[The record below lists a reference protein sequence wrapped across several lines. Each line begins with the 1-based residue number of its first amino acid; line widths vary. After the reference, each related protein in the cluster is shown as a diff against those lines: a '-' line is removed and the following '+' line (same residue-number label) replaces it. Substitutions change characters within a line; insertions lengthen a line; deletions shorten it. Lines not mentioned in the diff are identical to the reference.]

1 MKRLLI
7 IANKKVFPSLD
18 GGSLAIKNL
27 AEKFSKLDYKID
39 LIAISKTNKNQS
51 PLKSIESKVDK
62 NINQIVFYKKMSL
75 NLIEFIKSIIY
86 KSSYQANRFY
96 HNDIQK
102 YIQNLI
108 NINNYQII
116 LFESIFTTV
125 YLKSLNLPKSL
136 KIIFRAHNI
145 EHEIWNNLAQKHFF
159 KKIVYLFLAQ
169 QIKKLEQITPRHVDY
184 IFTISTKDYVF
195 FQQFFPKKTHNIPVT
210 FDIENNQVKK
220 IKNSI
225 VHLGAMDWKPN
236 LDGID
241 WFIKFVFPK
250 IVQSEKYVNIYIAG
264 KKMPEKYLNHPL
276 ENTKIQS
283 EIKNAKTYIAN
294 KEVLFVPL
302 FSGSGIRIK
311 ILEGMAL
318 GIPVITTSKGAQGI
332 PCTHGKD
339 ILIADTPDSFF
350 QAIELLINN
359 KSYAKKIGIN
369 GQKIISKYFSE
380 KVVVNKIDSLIQ

>member
-27 AEKFSKLDYKID
+27 AEKFSKLNYTID

-51 PLKSIESKVDK
+51 LPNSTESKIDK
-62 NINQIVFYKKMSL
+62 NIKQIVFYKSMSL

-125 YLKSLNLPKSL
+125 YLKSLNLPKSA

-159 KKIVYLFLAQ
+159 KKSV
-169 QIKKLEQITPRHVDY
+169 
-184 IFTISTKDYVF
+184 FTYC
-195 FQQFFPKKTHNIPVT
+195 
-210 FDIENNQVKK
+210 EN
-220 IKNSI
+220 
-225 VHLGAMDWKPN
+225 
-236 LDGID
+236 
-241 WFIKFVFPK
+241 
-250 IVQSEKYVNIYIAG
+250 
-264 KKMPEKYLNHPL
+264 
-276 ENTKIQS
+276 
-283 EIKNAKTYIAN
+283 
-294 KEVLFVPL
+294 
-302 FSGSGIRIK
+302 
-311 ILEGMAL
+311 
-318 GIPVITTSKGAQGI
+318 
-332 PCTHGKD
+332 
-339 ILIADTPDSFF
+339 
-350 QAIELLINN
+350 
-359 KSYAKKIGIN
+359 
-369 GQKIISKYFSE
+369 
-380 KVVVNKIDSLIQ
+380 